1 MTVKLSDVSMFL
13 YPGEGAV
20 MVGTFT
26 QETSVGKNKNISHKR
41 QYWVKEDAGWKIIY
55 EGTA

>member
-1 MTVKLSDVSMFL
+1 M
-13 YPGEGAV
+13 

-26 QETSVGKNKNISHKR
+26 QETAVGKNRSVIRKR